1 MAKIEWR
8 DTQQLHITGAVNFEN
23 AAALYAAGKVA
34 LQGKKQFPIH
44 VNLSEIEQPNTLL
57 LAVLIQWLRACPTFE
72 SLKFVAVPDKMRGII
87 CASNL
92 QHLIVD

>member
-8 DTQQLHITGAVNFEN
+8 DTQLYITGAVSFEN
-23 AAALYAAGKVA
+23 ATSVYEAGKFA
-34 LQGKKQFPIH
+34 LQEGNQFPLN

-57 LAVLIQWLRACPTFE
+57 LAVLIQWLRACPTFD

-87 CASNL
+87 YASNL
-92 QHLIVD
+92 QHLIAD